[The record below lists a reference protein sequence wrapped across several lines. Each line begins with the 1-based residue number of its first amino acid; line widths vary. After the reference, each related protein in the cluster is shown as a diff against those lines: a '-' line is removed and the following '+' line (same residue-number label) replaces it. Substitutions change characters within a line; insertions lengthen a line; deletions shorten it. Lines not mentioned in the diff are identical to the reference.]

1 MDIFNLILSALST
14 GLDELYPDVPIYSE
28 WIPDK
33 LPARCFL
40 IGFAGDVD
48 VTTELGGRVNVSG
61 KLDIAYLPPEKAD
74 ELKIKKELNEVFANI
89 SLQMMALRTEGCS
102 LRLRNHTRH
111 DDGDE
116 LHDLCDFS
124 TYLYP
129 IDNTPKVKTIDIDK
143 EDLK

>member
-61 KLDIAYLPPEKAD
+61 KLDIVYLPPEKTE
-74 ELKIKKELNEVFANI
+74 ELEIKKELNGVFATI
-89 SLQMMALRTEGCS
+89 SLQLKNLQAEGFS
-102 LRLRNHTRH
+102 LRLLGHTRH

-124 TYLYP
+124 TYLYSV
-129 IDNTPKVKTIDIDK
+129 DNTPKIKDIEIGK
-143 EDLK
+143 GDLK

>member
-1 MDIFNLILSALST
+1 MDIFNLILSALSA

-61 KLDIAYLPPEKAD
+61 KLDIAYLPPEKAN
-74 ELKIKKELNEVFANI
+74 ELEVKKELNKVFANI
-89 SLQMMALRTEGCS
+89 SLQLKDLRTEDCS
-102 LRLRNHTRH
+102 LRLQNHTRH

-116 LHDLCDFS
+116 LHDLCDF
-124 TYLYP
+124 TTFLYP
-129 IDNTPKVKTIDIDK
+129 VDKTPKIKDIDIDK
-143 EDLK
+143 EALK